1 MCIPDACSNG
11 VMLGTGGPARQP
23 LKLFWQGSTDASM
36 LEQGDSCRR
45 LGTQMA
51 SLQQRLL
58 IRMLIS

>member
-1 MCIPDACSNG
+1 
-11 VMLGTGGPARQP
+11 
-23 LKLFWQGSTDASM
+23 M